1 MKQLGRYDFLHAEY
15 IDNDN
20 KSVSEY
26 HSEAQIQEI
35 DEACNENNKHS
46 LEEREERVES
56 SHKNSLK
63 QMKLVIDR

>member
-1 MKQLGRYDFLHAEY
+1 MQQLGRFDFLDAEY
-15 IDNDN
+15 IDYDN
-20 KSVSEY
+20 KSISEY
-26 HSEAQIQEI
+26 HSEAKIKEI
-35 DEACNENNKHS
+35 DVAYNEYNEHS